1 MVPMLDNAAAVLR
14 RLLGESGRELVD
26 FTQKDVEPVNEG
38 FIVGYACG
46 VRTRDDAVERVTIYV
61 NTSPSAP
68 VDEHTV
74 ELADAAGRRLTAWV
88 YPQDPS
94 LPSLPAVSYPEAAG
108 VVLAKFGI
116 EASGASLRMEAY
128 RPGKRA
134 VLRVDTA
141 TESWFAK
148 VVHPSLAATIH
159 DLHERFLHAGIPVP
173 RSLGFSDAGLVLL
186 GELPGVPAIDVFA
199 EIDRPRFAQGLE
211 ELTQHIATVPVRIGA
226 RESLARRVGWYAER
240 MEETAPVF
248 ARETTRLA
256 GLVRAQ
262 YDATA
267 VPRPVTIHG
276 DLHLG
281 QVFVDERDPSRI
293 TGILDIDTAGLG
305 DPADDRGALF
315 GHVVVS
321 SLERGGGDAAAHA
334 LAAFADELQAGWA
347 GDDRVA
353 AIAATHLL
361 GHALANA
368 GRGDDRGSAAAQHL
382 LERAA
387 AVLR

>member
-1 MVPMLDNAAAVLR
+1 MLDNAAAVLT
-14 RLLGESGRELVD
+14 RLLAESGRELVD
-26 FTQKDVEPVNEG
+26 FAQKDVEPVNEG
-38 FIVGYACG
+38 FIVGYSCG
-46 VRTRDDAVERVTIYV
+46 VRTPEDAIERVTIYV
-61 NTSPSAP
+61 NTSPAAP
-68 VDEHTV
+68 TDEHTV
-74 ELADAAGRRLTAWV
+74 ELADASGRRLTAWV

-116 EASGASLRMEAY
+116 AAEGASLRMEAY

-141 TESWFAK
+141 TDRWFAK
-148 VVHPSLAATIH
+148 VVHPSQAATIH
-159 DLHERFLHAGIPVP
+159 DLHERFGSAGVPVP

-199 EIDRPRFAQGLE
+199 SIDRARFAHGLD
-211 ELTQHIATVPVRIGA
+211 ELTRHIATVPVTIGA
-226 RESLARRVGWYAER
+226 RESLARRVDWYAER

-248 ARETTRLA
+248 ARQTVALA
-256 GLVRAQ
+256 RVVRERYA
-262 YDATA
+262 ATS

-281 QVFVDERDPSRI
+281 QIFVDERDPSSI
-293 TGILDIDTAGLG
+293 TAILDIDTAGLG

-321 SLERGGGDAAAHA
+321 AVERTSTNEAAAA

-347 GDDRVA
+347 GDVRVS

-368 GRGDDRGSAAAQHL
+368 GRGDDRGAASAQRL
-382 LERAA
+382 LDRAE
-387 AVLR
+387 AVLA

>member
-1 MVPMLDNAAAVLR
+1 MLDNAAAVLT
-14 RLLGESGRELVD
+14 RLLAESGRELVD
-26 FTQKDVEPVNEG
+26 FAQKDVEPVNEG

-46 VRTRDDAVERVTIYV
+46 VRTPQDTVERVTIYV
-61 NTSPSAP
+61 NTSQNAP
-68 VDEHTV
+68 TDEHTV
-74 ELADAAGRRLTAWV
+74 ELTDAAGRRLTAWV

-116 EASGASLRMEAY
+116 AAEGATLRMEAY

-134 VLRVDTA
+134 VLRVETA
-141 TESWFAK
+141 GDRWFAK
-148 VVHPSLAATIH
+148 VVHPSLASTIH
-159 DLHERFLHAGIPVP
+159 DLHERFQHAGVAVP

-186 GELPGVPAIDVFA
+186 GELQGVPAIDVF
-199 EIDRPRFAQGLE
+199 ERIDRARFASGLD
-211 ELTQHIATVPVRIGA
+211 ELTRHISTVRVTIGA

-240 MEETAPVF
+240 MEETAPLF
-248 ARETTRLA
+248 ARQTGRLA
-256 GLVRAQ
+256 QLVRERYA
-262 YDATA
+262 ATA
-267 VPRPVTIHG
+267 VPTPVTIHG

-281 QVFVDERDPSRI
+281 QIFVDERDPSAI

-321 SLERGGGDAAAHA
+321 SLERAATAESAQA
-334 LAAFADELQAGWA
+334 LSAFADELQAGWH
-347 GDDRVA
+347 GDARVA

-368 GRGDDRGSAAAQHL
+368 GRGEERGAASAQQL
-382 LERAA
+382 LERAQS
-387 AVLR
+387 VLG

>member
-1 MVPMLDNAAAVLR
+1 MLDNAAAVLM
-14 RLLGESGRELVD
+14 RLVSESGRELVD

-38 FIVGYACG
+38 FIIGYSCG
-46 VRTRDDAVERVTIYV
+46 VRTRDDSIERVTIYV

-74 ELADAAGRRLTAWV
+74 ELLDAAGRRLTAWA
-88 YPQDPS
+88 YPQDPA

-108 VVLAKFGI
+108 VVLSKFGI
-116 EASGASLRMEAY
+116 AAEGARLRMEAY

-141 TESWFAK
+141 TERWFAK
-148 VVHPSLAATIH
+148 VVHPSLASTIH
-159 DLHERFLHAGIPVP
+159 DLHERFRAAGVPVP
-173 RSLGFSDAGLVLL
+173 RSIGFSDAGLVLL
-186 GELPGVPAIDVFA
+186 GELPGVPAIDVF
-199 EIDRPRFAQGLE
+199 ERIDRARFAQGLE
-211 ELTQHIATVPVRIGA
+211 QLTQHIAQVSVTVGA
-226 RESLARRVGWYAER
+226 RESLARRVEWYAER

-248 ARETTRLA
+248 ARQTGLLA
-256 GLVRAQ
+256 RVVHERYA
-262 YDATA
+262 ATE

-281 QVFVDERDPSRI
+281 QIFVSEDDPSVI

-321 SLERGGGDAAAHA
+321 AVERSAGTPAGASLS
-334 LAAFADELQAGWA
+334 AFADELQAGWR
-347 GDDRVA
+347 GDQRVA
-353 AIAATHLL
+353 AIAATHLM
-361 GHALANA
+361 GHALASA
-368 GRGDDRGSAAAQHL
+368 GRGDDRGAASAQLL
-382 LERAA
+382 LERAV
-387 AVLR
+387 AVLG

>member
-1 MVPMLDNAAAVLR
+1 MLDNAAAVLM
-14 RLLGESGRELVD
+14 RLLAASGRELVD

-38 FIVGYACG
+38 FIVGYSCG
-46 VRTRDDAVERVTIYV
+46 VRTPQDAVERVTIYV
-61 NTSPSAP
+61 STSPSAP
-68 VDEHTV
+68 TDEHTV
-74 ELADAAGRRLTAWV
+74 ELTDASGRRLTAWV
-88 YPQDPS
+88 YPQDPA

-134 VLRVDTA
+134 VLRVETA
-141 TESWFAK
+141 TERWFAK

-159 DLHERFLHAGIPVP
+159 DLHQRFLSAGVHVP
-173 RSLGFSDAGLVLL
+173 PSLGYSEAGLVLL
-186 GELPGVPAIDVFA
+186 RELPGVPAIDVF
-199 EIDRPRFAQGLE
+199 ERIDRHRFALALD
-211 ELTQHIATVPVRIGA
+211 ELSAHIAAVPVAIGA
-226 RESLARRVGWYAER
+226 RESLARRVDWYAER

-248 ARETTRLA
+248 ARETTALA
-256 GLVRAQ
+256 QRVHERYAR
-262 YDATA
+262 TA

-281 QVFVDERDPSRI
+281 QVFVDEQDPSTI

-321 SLERGGGDAAAHA
+321 AIERTPGTAAGSA

-347 GDDRVA
+347 NDPRVTS
-353 AIAATHLL
+353 IAATHLL

-368 GRGDDRGSAAAQHL
+368 GRGDDRGASAAQRL

-387 AVLR
+387 AVLA

>member
-1 MVPMLDNAAAVLR
+1 MLDNAAAVLT
-14 RLLGESGRELVD
+14 RLLAESGRELVD
-26 FTQKDVEPVNEG
+26 FAQKDVEPVNEG
-38 FIVGYACG
+38 FIVGYSCG
-46 VRTRDDAVERVTIYV
+46 VRTPEDAIERVTIYV
-61 NTSPSAP
+61 NTSPAAP
-68 VDEHTV
+68 TDEHTV
-74 ELADAAGRRLTAWV
+74 ELADASGRRLTAWV

-94 LPSLPAVSYPEAAG
+94 LPSLPAVSYPVAAG

-116 EASGASLRMEAY
+116 AAEGASLRMEAY

-141 TESWFAK
+141 TDRWFAK
-148 VVHPSLAATIH
+148 VVHPSQAATIH
-159 DLHERFLHAGIPVP
+159 DLHERFGSAGVPVP

-199 EIDRPRFAQGLE
+199 SIDRARFAHGLD
-211 ELTQHIATVPVRIGA
+211 ELTRHIATVPVTIGA
-226 RESLARRVGWYAER
+226 RESLARRVDWYAER

-248 ARETTRLA
+248 ARQTVALA
-256 GLVRAQ
+256 RVVRERYA
-262 YDATA
+262 ATS

-281 QVFVDERDPSRI
+281 QIFVDERDPSRI

-321 SLERGGGDAAAHA
+321 AVERTSTNEAAAA

-347 GDDRVA
+347 GDVRVS

-368 GRGDDRGSAAAQHL
+368 GRGDDRGAASAQRL
-382 LERAA
+382 LDRAE
-387 AVLR
+387 AVLA

>member
-1 MVPMLDNAAAVLR
+1 MLDNAAAVLM
-14 RLLGESGRELVD
+14 RLLAESGRELVD

-46 VRTRDDAVERVTIYV
+46 VRTPQDTIERVTIYV

-68 VDEHTV
+68 TDEQTV
-74 ELADAAGRRLTAWV
+74 ELTDAAGRRLTAWV

-116 EASGASLRMEAY
+116 AAEGASLRMEAY

-141 TESWFAK
+141 TDSWFAK
-148 VVHPSLAATIH
+148 VVHPTLASTIH
-159 DLHERFLHAGIPVP
+159 DLHERFLHAGVPVP

-186 GELPGVPAIDVFA
+186 GELQGVPAIDVF
-199 EIDRPRFAQGLE
+199 ERIDRPRFARGLD
-211 ELTQHIATVPVRIGA
+211 ELTRHIATVPVTIGA

-248 ARETTRLA
+248 ARQTGRLA
-256 GLVRAQ
+256 QAVRERYAS
-262 YDATA
+262 TP
-267 VPRPVTIHG
+267 VPAPVTIHG

-281 QVFVDERDPSRI
+281 QIFVDEQDPSAI
-293 TGILDIDTAGLG
+293 TGILDIDTAGRG

-321 SLERGGGDAAAHA
+321 ALERAPSTEAAVA
-334 LAAFADELQAGWA
+334 LSAFADELQAGWQ
-347 GDDRVA
+347 GDARVS

-368 GRGDDRGSAAAQHL
+368 GRGDDRGATSAQQL
-382 LERAA
+382 LERAQ
-387 AVLR
+387 AVLE

>member
-1 MVPMLDNAAAVLR
+1 MLDNAAAVLM
-14 RLLGESGRELVD
+14 RLLAESGRELVD
-26 FTQKDVEPVNEG
+26 FAQKDVEPVNEG
-38 FIVGYACG
+38 FIVGYSCG
-46 VRTRDDAVERVTIYV
+46 VRTQQDTIERVTIYV
-61 NTSPSAP
+61 NTSASAP
-68 VDEHTV
+68 TDEHTV
-74 ELADAAGRRLTAWV
+74 ELADASGRRLTAWV

-116 EASGASLRMEAY
+116 AAEGAILRMEAY

-141 TESWFAK
+141 TDSWFAK
-148 VVHPSLAATIH
+148 VVHPSLASTIH
-159 DLHERFLHAGIPVP
+159 DLHERFLAAGVPVP

-186 GELPGVPAIDVFA
+186 GELPGIPAIDVF
-199 EIDRPRFAQGLE
+199 ESIDRPRFARGLD
-211 ELTQHIATVPVRIGA
+211 ELTQHIASVPVRIGA
-226 RESLARRVGWYAER
+226 RESLARRVDWYAER

-248 ARETTRLA
+248 ARQTARLA
-256 GLVRAQ
+256 GIVRERYA
-262 YDATA
+262 ATP

-281 QVFVDERDPSRI
+281 QIFVDEQDHSRI

-321 SLERGGGDAAAHA
+321 AIERAPTPEAATA

-347 GDDRVA
+347 GDARVA

-368 GRGDDRGSAAAQHL
+368 GRGDDRGAAAAQRL
-382 LERAA
+382 LERAE
-387 AVLR
+387 AVLA

>member
-1 MVPMLDNAAAVLR
+1 MLDNAAAVLT
-14 RLLGESGRELVD
+14 RLLAASGRELVD
-26 FTQKDVEPVNEG
+26 FVQKDVEPVNEG
-38 FIVGYACG
+38 FIIGFSCG
-46 VRTRDDAVERVTIYV
+46 VRTQQDAIERVTIYV

-68 VDEHTV
+68 TDEHTV
-74 ELADAAGRRLTAWV
+74 ELADASGRRLTAWV

-116 EASGASLRMEAY
+116 AAEGASLRMEAY

-141 TESWFAK
+141 TDSWFAK
-148 VVHPSLAATIH
+148 VVHPSLASTIH
-159 DLHERFLHAGIPVP
+159 DLHERFAAAGIRVP

-186 GELPGVPAIDVFA
+186 GELPGVPAIDVF
-199 EIDRPRFAQGLE
+199 ERIDRVRFARGLE
-211 ELTQHIATVPVRIGA
+211 ELTQQVAGVPVTVGA
-226 RESLARRVGWYAER
+226 RESLARRVEWYAER

-248 ARETTRLA
+248 ARQTARLA
-256 GLVRAQ
+256 ALVAQ
-262 YDATA
+262 RYGATP
-267 VPRPVTIHG
+267 VPKPVTIHG

-281 QVFVDERDPSRI
+281 QVFVDEQDPSVI

-321 SLERGGGDAAAHA
+321 SIERAPSAAAARA
-334 LAAFADELQAGWA
+334 LAAFADELEAGWL
-347 GDDRVA
+347 DDQRVR

-368 GRGDDRGSAAAQHL
+368 GRPDDRGASAAQQL
-382 LERAA
+382 LERAEA
-387 AVLR
+387 ILA

>member
-1 MVPMLDNAAAVLR
+1 MLDNAASVLT
-14 RLLGESGRELVD
+14 RLLAESGRELVD

-38 FIVGYACG
+38 FIIGYSCS
-46 VRTRDDAVERVTIYV
+46 VRTRQDEIERVTIYV
-61 NTSPSAP
+61 NTSPNAP
-68 VDEHTV
+68 TDEHTV
-74 ELADAAGRRLTAWV
+74 ELADAAGGRLTAWV

-116 EASGASLRMEAY
+116 AAEGASLRMEAY

-134 VLRVDTA
+134 VLRVETA
-141 TESWFAK
+141 TDRWFAK
-148 VVHPSLAATIH
+148 VVHPSLASTIH
-159 DLHERFLHAGIPVP
+159 DLHERFQHAGVPVP

-186 GELPGVPAIDVFA
+186 GELQGVPAIDVF
-199 EIDRPRFAQGLE
+199 EQIDRPRFARGLD
-211 ELTQHIATVPVRIGA
+211 ELTRHIAAVPVTIGA
-226 RESLARRVGWYAER
+226 RESLARRVDWYAER

-248 ARETTRLA
+248 ARQTTRLA
-256 GLVRAQ
+256 ELVRQRYA
-262 YDATA
+262 DTA
-267 VPRPVTIHG
+267 VPKPATIHG

-281 QVFVDERDPSRI
+281 QIFVDERDPSTI

-321 SLERGGGDAAAHA
+321 AVERASTVGSAQA
-334 LAAFADELQAGWA
+334 LHAFADELQEGWH
-347 GDDRVA
+347 GDARVA

-368 GRGDDRGSAAAQHL
+368 GRSDDRGAASAQRL
-382 LERAA
+382 LERAQ
-387 AVLR
+387 AVLD

>member
-1 MVPMLDNAAAVLR
+1 MVAMLDNAAAVLT
-14 RLLGESGRELVD
+14 RLLAESGRELVD

-46 VRTRDDAVERVTIYV
+46 VRTQQDEIERVTIYV
-61 NTSPSAP
+61 NTSPTA
-68 VDEHTV
+68 VTDEHTV
-74 ELADAAGRRLTAWV
+74 EMTDAAGDRLTAWV

-108 VVLAKFGI
+108 VVLSKFGI
-116 EASGASLRMEAY
+116 SADGASLRMESY

-134 VLRVDTA
+134 VLRVDTG
-141 TESWFAK
+141 TDSWFAK

-159 DLHERFLHAGIPVP
+159 DLHERFLHAGVPVP

-186 GELPGVPAIDVFA
+186 GALPGVPAIDVF
-199 EIDRPRFAQGLE
+199 ERVDRARFARGLD
-211 ELTQHIATVPVRIGA
+211 ELTRHIASVPVTVGA
-226 RESLARRVGWYAER
+226 RESLARRVDWYADR
-240 MEETAPVF
+240 MQETAPVF
-248 ARETTRLA
+248 ARQTSRLA
-256 GLVRAQ
+256 RVVRERYA
-262 YDATA
+262 ATA

-281 QVFVDERDPSRI
+281 QIFVNEHDPSAI

-321 SLERGGGDAAAHA
+321 SIERAPSVEAGSA
-334 LAAFADELQAGWA
+334 LAAFADELQAGWQ
-347 GDDRVA
+347 GDQRVT

-368 GRGDDRGSAAAQHL
+368 GRNDDRGAAAAQRL
-382 LERAA
+382 LERAE
-387 AVLR
+387 AVLA

>member
-1 MVPMLDNAAAVLR
+1 MLDNAAAVLT
-14 RLLGESGRELVD
+14 RLLAESGRELVD
-26 FTQKDVEPVNEG
+26 FAQKDVEPVNEG
-38 FIVGYACG
+38 FIVGYSCG
-46 VRTRDDAVERVTIYV
+46 VRTPEDAIERVTIYV
-61 NTSPSAP
+61 NTSPAAP
-68 VDEHTV
+68 TDEHTV
-74 ELADAAGRRLTAWV
+74 ELADASGRRLTAWV

-116 EASGASLRMEAY
+116 AAEGASLRMEAY

-141 TESWFAK
+141 TDRWFAK
-148 VVHPSLAATIH
+148 VVHPSQAATIH
-159 DLHERFLHAGIPVP
+159 DLHERFGSAGVPVP

-199 EIDRPRFAQGLE
+199 SIDRARFAHGLD
-211 ELTQHIATVPVRIGA
+211 ELTRHIATVPVTIGA
-226 RESLARRVGWYAER
+226 RESLARRVDWYAER

-248 ARETTRLA
+248 ARQTVALA
-256 GLVRAQ
+256 RVVRERYA
-262 YDATA
+262 ATS

-281 QVFVDERDPSRI
+281 QIFVDERDPSRI

-321 SLERGGGDAAAHA
+321 AVERTSTNAAAAA

-347 GDDRVA
+347 GDVRVS

-368 GRGDDRGSAAAQHL
+368 GRGDDRGAASAQRL
-382 LERAA
+382 LDRAE
-387 AVLR
+387 AVLA